1 MRVKRIISVLI
12 TAAALLFLGCI
23 LFPPASQ
30 GNALAPA
37 IFISYDQ
44 QGNESRIIF
53 SIEEQ
58 SGRSLVNVY
67 DDDHIGASGLRALT
81 DGEFTYDQES
91 GTVAFDGR
99 EWKLTGPVG
108 ERRLENIASD
118 RGELWGTY
126 YEDEAMARAH
136 PFEG

>member
-23 LFPPASQ
+23 LFPPASRSKV
-30 GNALAPA
+30 LAPA

-58 SGRSLVNVY
+58 SGCSLVNVY
-67 DDDHIGASGLRALT
+67 DDDHVGASGLRALT

-91 GTVAFDGR
+91 GTVVFDGR
-99 EWKLTGPVG
+99 KWKLTGPVG

-118 RGELWGTY
+118 QGELWGTY
-126 YEDEAMARAH
+126 YEDEAMARIH
-136 PFEG
+136 PFDG